1 MDGNFLRLAFAW
13 LASGCAGIGAYVVGT
28 GALNHDGCKAYDS
41 FQEVGAIVFAAFMFS
56 TSLGLFCRAL
66 DVIAHEQSDARIREF
81 LRYRR

>member
-13 LASGCAGIGAYVVGT
+13 IAAGFSGLGAYT
-28 GALNHDGCKAYDS
+28 LLSGAMDHAACKAPSALQDA
-41 FQEVGAIVFAAFMFS
+41 FGICIAAFMFV

-66 DVIAHEQSDARIREF
+66 DVIAHEESDRRIRDF

>member
-13 LASGCAGIGAYVVGT
+13 LASGCAAVGTYAIFT
-28 GALNHDGCKAYDS
+28 GALDHYGCQSYNALQDAFS
-41 FQEVGAIVFAAFMFS
+41 IVAGIFVFVLN
-56 TSLGLFCRAL
+56 LGLCCRAL